1 MLYVEIA
8 FSSFDC
14 KIITN
19 FGENSNNKVPLIDIQ
34 QLSKLYYS
42 IGEVAELLDV
52 NASLLRFWE
61 KEFKFEISKKN
72 AKGNRLF
79 SVKEIEKINRI
90 YLFVKVEGYTLD
102 GAKKAL
108 RSKVVIENRIE
119 SNTNQDTLIQRLEQI
134 KRRLVQLKATLPI
147 ESAQEKSVTIVP
159 PTAPTIVPP
168 APKKP
173 AAPKSTPPS
182 MDMPTLFD

>member
-1 MLYVEIA
+1 M
-8 FSSFDC
+8 
-14 KIITN
+14 
-19 FGENSNNKVPLIDIQ
+19 PLIDIQ

-79 SVKEIEKINRI
+79 SVKEIDKINRI
-90 YLFVKVEGYTLD
+90 YHFVKIEGYTLE

-108 RSKVVIENRIE
+108 KSKVVTEPSSENS
-119 SNTNQDTLIQRLEQI
+119 SNHDAVIHRLEQI
-134 KRRLVQLKATLPI
+134 KRKLIHLKSALPT
-147 ESAQEKSVTIVP
+147 ETVEEKVVTVIPPIAPPVVP
-159 PTAPTIVPP
+159 PVV
-168 APKKP
+168 KKP
-173 AAPKSTPPS
+173 AAPKLTPPS

>member
-1 MLYVEIA
+1 M
-8 FSSFDC
+8 
-14 KIITN
+14 
-19 FGENSNNKVPLIDIQ
+19 PLIDIQ

-42 IGEVAELLDV
+42 IGEVAELLNV

-79 SVKEIEKINRI
+79 SVKEIDKINRI
-90 YLFVKVEGYTLD
+90 YHFVKIEGYTLD

-108 RSKVVIENRIE
+108 RSKVVSETIVE
-119 SNTNQDTLIQRLEQI
+119 SNSNHDAVILRLEQI
-134 KRRLVQLKATLPI
+134 KRRLTHLKSALPTESVEEKVATVIPPI
-147 ESAQEKSVTIVP
+147 
-159 PTAPTIVPP
+159 APTVVPP

-173 AAPKSTPPS
+173 AAPKLTPPS
-182 MDMPTLFD
+182 TDMPTLFD

>member
-1 MLYVEIA
+1 MPI
-8 FSSFDC
+8 
-14 KIITN
+14 
-19 FGENSNNKVPLIDIQ
+19 IDIQ

-90 YLFVKVEGYTLD
+90 YHFVKIEGYTLD

-108 RSKVVIENRIE
+108 RSKTVPTIAVETTTDHTEVLRKLENIKAR
-119 SNTNQDTLIQRLEQI
+119 LI
-134 KRRLVQLKATLPI
+134 QLKANIPSSDQVEAKAPVLEQKPI
-147 ESAQEKSVTIVP
+147 PSIA
-159 PTAPTIVPP
+159 P

-173 AAPKSTPPS
+173 VAPKSSAT
-182 MDMPTLFD
+182 DMPTLFD

>member
-1 MLYVEIA
+1 M
-8 FSSFDC
+8 
-14 KIITN
+14 
-19 FGENSNNKVPLIDIQ
+19 PLIDIQ

-90 YLFVKVEGYTLD
+90 YHFVKIEGYTLD

-108 RSKVVIENRIE
+108 RSKTVPTIAVETSTDHTEVLRKLEHIKAR
-119 SNTNQDTLIQRLEQI
+119 LI
-134 KRRLVQLKATLPI
+134 QLKANIPSTDQVEAKAPVFEQKPI
-147 ESAQEKSVTIVP
+147 PSITPV
-159 PTAPTIVPP
+159 
-168 APKKP
+168 PKKP
-173 AAPKSTPPS
+173 AAPKSSAT
-182 MDMPTLFD
+182 DMPTLFD

>member
-1 MLYVEIA
+1 M
-8 FSSFDC
+8 
-14 KIITN
+14 
-19 FGENSNNKVPLIDIQ
+19 PLIDIQ

-79 SVKEIEKINRI
+79 SVKEIDKINRI
-90 YLFVKVEGYTLD
+90 YHFVKIEGYTLD

-108 RSKVVIENRIE
+108 RSKVVTETKVE
-119 SNTNQDTLIQRLEQI
+119 SSSNHDAVILRLEQI
-134 KRRLVQLKATLPI
+134 KRRLIHLKSALTTETVEEKVVTVIPPI
-147 ESAQEKSVTIVP
+147 APPVVVP
-159 PTAPTIVPP
+159 PAVKKPTAP
-168 APKKP
+168 KL
-173 AAPKSTPPS
+173 TPPS

>member
-34 QLSKLYYS
+34 QLSKLYYA

-90 YLFVKVEGYTLD
+90 YHFVKVEGYTLE

-108 RSKVVIENRIE
+108 RAKTIPTIAIEQT
-119 SNTNQDTLIQRLEQI
+119 TNHDAIISRLEQI
-134 KRRLVQLKATLPI
+134 KRRLVQLKSSLPTPVQN
-147 ESAQEKSVTIVP
+147 EVKSPVVEQKPVTP
-159 PTAPTIVPP
+159 PAPT
-168 APKKP
+168 PKKP
-173 AAPKSTPPS
+173 AASKSAPPS